1 MEILKETLN
10 WSYNIKTSKAH
21 IITIKGHENSEKMAA
36 RCLESCQKVGQPAEI
51 FQAFDGTGKINPSK
65 HNTFKA
71 RNMLFSFA
79 LCTLG
84 KMC

>member
-36 RCLESCQKVGQPAEI
+36 RCLVVLPKSRSASRDI
-51 FQAFDGTGKINPSK
+51 
-65 HNTFKA
+65 
-71 RNMLFSFA
+71 
-79 LCTLG
+79 
-84 KMC
+84 